1 MSSYRKPT
9 EKESAR
15 LDAARKK
22 TQEGIAGEKDIFSK
36 MSTTAAKAARDDVK
50 AGLKMRESVPASAR
64 EGEAYEQAGYKK
76 GGKVMKKK
84 MKRFE
89 EGGYTGDD
97 EIVKYRMGMIDAKGN
112 DLTKSK
118 KETVEDND
126 PYGATKKETSADLDP
141 YNAAS
146 KSSTS
151 ETPKN
156 AAPKATPK
164 AEPKFTPLTN
174 KDEEGNK
181 LPTDVKKPHIAIPK
195 NAAGMQQ
202 YRSDAESPIGKLFR
216 AMTGSKSQ
224 RTTAAEKKM
233 KSGGKV
239 KSASARADGCAIRGK
254 TRA

>member
-1 MSSYRKPT
+1 MTPAQQKAYYAKNKADAKV
-9 EKESAR
+9 KEDKALYEITGSR
-15 LDAARKK
+15 GDAARKGME
-22 TQEGIAGEKDIFSK
+22 EGRMDAMG
-36 MSTTAAKAARDDVK
+36 TA
-50 AGLKMRESVPASAR
+50 
-64 EGEAYEQAGYKK
+64 YKK

-84 MKRFE
+84 IKRFE

-151 ETPKN
+151 ETPKK
-156 AAPKATPK
+156 ATPKAESKPTPK

-181 LPTDVKKPHIAIPK
+181 LPTDVKKPYIAIPK

-202 YRSDAESPIGKLFR
+202 YRSDAESPIGKLFK
-216 AMTGSKSQ
+216 AITGSKSQ